1 MRSGKCC
8 KKREMA
14 KQFTLS
20 LFQIDTGKHLKM
32 TAIQSFVGAS
42 DRKCHLYARTLLCWN
57 SVTCSDTAQLR
68 GLNLYGRCLAWT
80 ANETISVGTGGKW
93 GGMLGNICR
102 GSCVRR
108 MRNHWHSRW
117 LDCCF
122 CCSETDRAPLC
133 LFPYT
138 DCINPFF
145 SSQHNPAMSDSDS
158 VAFVSTVLD
167 QVQISK
173 RTLLFRF
180 TEKATTKMSLRL
192 LSDCGWSNF
201 WGLDISEFGSSNMWK
216 DLAGLGN
223 APMHFCDRNCC
234 SV

>member
-1 MRSGKCC
+1 MSTAVSVFGGKRPAVLSVGTCSLLLHLCHLLRGRGSLKCFVNNYEGKKQHFGMRSGKCC

-108 MRNHWHSRW
+108 MRNH
-117 LDCCF
+117 
-122 CCSETDRAPLC
+122 
-133 LFPYT
+133 
-138 DCINPFF
+138 
-145 SSQHNPAMSDSDS
+145 
-158 VAFVSTVLD
+158 
-167 QVQISK
+167 
-173 RTLLFRF
+173 
-180 TEKATTKMSLRL
+180 
-192 LSDCGWSNF
+192 
-201 WGLDISEFGSSNMWK
+201 
-216 DLAGLGN
+216 
-223 APMHFCDRNCC
+223 
-234 SV
+234 